1 MLLLRPSNAR
11 PLPRTHAAQNLDL
24 TNNSLSGTIPSSVG
38 ALTALTT
45 LDLTGNADIAL
56 SVGKSLDLNRLG
68 MILGIAAAAVTALVF
83 FILLPT
89 IQRRRRRLVKISAMM
104 VGAALILARCNSFA
118 LCFLGAS
125 RLSLCVF
132 CLAFCVL
139 PFNETLCMMAAHN

>member
-56 SVGKSLDLNRLG
+56 SVGKSLDLK
-68 MILGIAAAAVTALVF
+68 VVY
-83 FILLPT
+83 
-89 IQRRRRRLVKISAMM
+89 QV
-104 VGAALILARCNSFA
+104 VY
-118 LCFLGAS
+118 FLNTS
-125 RLSLCVF
+125 C
-132 CLAFCVL
+132 
-139 PFNETLCMMAAHN
+139 HH